1 MRHCTPLLIPGNMC
15 DAQMWRFGG
24 TAIEAM
30 LEQSFGQPP
39 VHVDTRNG
47 ASLAEMASRA
57 LDETQGAVVAI
68 GFSMG
73 AIVALEM
80 GALAP
85 DRVRGLVLC
94 AYNAGSDLAARSPHR
109 LRQQETVLSGGL
121 DRIIIDELKPVYLAP
136 ANRTNEALQSE
147 ILSMARR
154 LGAEVFVTQ
163 SEALRSRPDRIA
175 ALTGL
180 ACPVL
185 FIAGE
190 HDTICP
196 IEWHERWAE
205 LTPRST
211 LKSVP
216 GAGHMIPME
225 APHAFSRAIE
235 LWIADCR
242 ERYPT
247 WPNES

>member
-24 TAIEAM
+24 MAIETSLA
-30 LEQSFGQPP
+30 QSFGQPP
-39 VHVDTRNG
+39 IHVDTRYG
-47 ASLAEMASRA
+47 SSIAEMASRA
-57 LDETQGAVVAI
+57 LDETPGAVVPI

-80 GALAP
+80 GVLAP

-94 AYNAGSDLAARSPHR
+94 AYNAGSDLPGRSSQR
-109 LRQQETVLSGGL
+109 LRQQEAVLSGEL
-121 DRIIIDELKPVYLAP
+121 DLIVIDELKPVYLSP
-136 ANRTNEALQSE
+136 ASRTNDALRSD

-154 LGAEVFVTQ
+154 LGADVFVTQ
-163 SEALRSRPDRIA
+163 SEALRNRPDRIA
-175 ALTGL
+175 DLARL

-185 FIAGE
+185 LIAGE

-196 IEWHERWAE
+196 VEWHERWAE
-205 LTPRST
+205 LAPQAM
-211 LKSVP
+211 LQAVP
-216 GAGHMIPME
+216 DAGHMIPME
-225 APHAFSRAIE
+225 APGSFSRAIE

-242 ERYPT
+242 ERYPI